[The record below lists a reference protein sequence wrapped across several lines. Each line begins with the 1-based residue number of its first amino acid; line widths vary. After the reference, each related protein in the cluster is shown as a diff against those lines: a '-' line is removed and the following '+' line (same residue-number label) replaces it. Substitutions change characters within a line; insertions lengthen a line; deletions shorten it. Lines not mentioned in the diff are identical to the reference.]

1 MDIPKEWIIE
11 ILIRLKLEGEQC
23 KCERH
28 AMDFYTRFAE
38 LIAEKIEEQVI
49 IELGVTIEGSFT
61 LSQEA
66 FMRLFGEKK

>member
-1 MDIPKEWIIE
+1 MNIPKEWIIE

-38 LIAEKIEEQVI
+38 LISEKVEERMI
-49 IELGVTIEGSFT
+49 TELGVTETGSFT

-66 FMRLFGEKK
+66 FTRLFGEE

>member
-1 MDIPKEWIIE
+1 MNIPKEWIIE
-11 ILIRLKLEGEQC
+11 IIVRLKMEEGRC

-38 LIAEKIEEQVI
+38 LIAEKIEEEVI
-49 IELGVTIEGSFT
+49 TALGVTEQGSFS

-66 FMRLFGEKK
+66 FIKLFGE

>member
-11 ILIRLKLEGEQC
+11 ILIRLKIEGEVC

-38 LIAEKIEEQVI
+38 LLSEKIEELVI
-49 IELGVTIEGSFT
+49 TELGVTEQGSFT

-66 FMRLFGEKK
+66 FMRLFGDNK